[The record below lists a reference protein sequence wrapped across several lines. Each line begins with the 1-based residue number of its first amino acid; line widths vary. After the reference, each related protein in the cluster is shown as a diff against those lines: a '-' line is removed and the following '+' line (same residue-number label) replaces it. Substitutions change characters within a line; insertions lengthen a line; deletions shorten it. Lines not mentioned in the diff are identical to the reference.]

1 LSLRRPVRSE
11 LANRDETRALTYLV
25 VEGPPG
31 SGKTDLATR
40 IARRLG
46 GRLVL
51 DRAPEN
57 PFLEQFYRDPRRFA
71 FKTQLFFTLSRYM
84 QQQEIAQLDL
94 FSGPAV
100 SDLLFARDRIYAS
113 LGLDDRELALYE
125 KLAGL
130 MAGEVPRPDLVVYL
144 QCEVGDLEA
153 RLRERGG
160 ELHRLLGREYL
171 VAVRD
176 AYDYFFLHYEEAPL
190 LVVGTR
196 DAHPGRDDG
205 ALEILLDELERPQSG
220 MRYLN
225 LRA

>member
-1 LSLRRPVRSE
+1 MSIRRPVRSE
-11 LANRDETRALTYLV
+11 LANRGETRALTYVV

-31 SGKTDLATR
+31 SGKTDLAAR

-51 DRAPEN
+51 DRASEN
-57 PFLEQFYRDPRRFA
+57 PFLEQYFRDPQRFA

-94 FSGPAV
+94 FAGPAV
-100 SDLLFARDRIYAS
+100 SDLLFARDRIYAA

-130 MAGEVPRPDLVVYL
+130 MSGEVPRPDLVIYL
-144 QCEVGDLEA
+144 QCEVGQIEE
-153 RLRERGG
+153 RLRARDRD
-160 ELHRLLGREYL
+160 LLRLLGREYL

-196 DAHPGRDDG
+196 DADPSSEKS
-205 ALEILLDELERPQSG
+205 ALDTLMQELERPQSG
-220 MRYLN
+220 IRYLS
-225 LRA
+225 LRP

>member
-1 LSLRRPVRSE
+1 MSFRRPVRSE
-11 LANRDETRALTYLV
+11 LANRGETRVLTYVV

-31 SGKTDLATR
+31 SGKTDLAGR

-51 DRAPEN
+51 DRASEN
-57 PFLEQFYRDPRRFA
+57 PFLEQFYRDPQRFA

-144 QCEVGDLEA
+144 QCGVRDLEE
-153 RLRERGG
+153 RLGEREG
-160 ELHRLLGREYL
+160 ELRRLLGREYL

-196 DAHPGRDDG
+196 DADPSRDDS
-205 ALEILLDELERPQSG
+205 ALDTLMREMERPQSG

-225 LRA
+225 LRP